1 MNQKSVF
8 EAFRHIVEFVKSRF
22 CIQVIITVHIN
33 KLVRCFRASRRGI
46 NEFSSKLLIPI
57 TGVSLF

>member
-8 EAFRHIVEFVKSRF
+8 EAWMHIVEFVKFRF

-33 KLVRCFRASRRGI
+33 KLVSDTLCSL
-46 NEFSSKLLIPI
+46 SL
-57 TGVSLF
+57 VSCKQMGN